1 MLHASTK
8 WIAPI
13 LAALAITA
21 LQAPSARAAGTFT
34 LTVVEDAGTA
44 FENSQS
50 IAGPLD
56 QGNGSDTISAVIDA
70 LNGSLKYFQ
79 FKGLSAFSSASD
91 STTFATLTQTADV
104 TRTNDNTNG
113 NVHTLTIIAQDTNF
127 NVPTGNPKLMRTSA
141 GVTFDHVTAGDQRT
155 FQSIFDGTQTPG
167 GTIVSTPPGAFTFV
181 PPAGLGPFQSQNP
194 DLVTPLGTQPIPF
207 TLTNTTVIT
216 MGANDPNLNG
226 PQHAQTTGATTV
238 QAVPEPG
245 SMALGLISLPALLAL
260 GRRMRR
266 RVEA

>member
-21 LQAPSARAAGTFT
+21 MQAPSARAAGTFT
-34 LTVVEDAGTA
+34 LTVQEDGDTP
-44 FENSQS
+44 
-50 IAGPLD
+50 IDIVGPLD
-56 QGNGSDTISAVIDA
+56 QGNGADTISAVIDA
-70 LNGSLKYFQ
+70 LNASLKYFQ
-79 FKGLSAFSSASD
+79 FKSLSAFSSASD
-91 STTFATLTQTADV
+91 NSTFATLTQTADV
-104 TRTNDNTNG
+104 TRTDDNTG
-113 NVHTLTIIAQDTNF
+113 GDTHTLTIVAKDTNF

-141 GVTFDHVTAGDQRT
+141 TSTFDHVVAGDQRT
-155 FQSIFDGTQTPG
+155 FQSVFNGTQSG
-167 GTIVSTPPGAFTFV
+167 GTVISTPPGAFTFV
-181 PPAGLGPFQSQNP
+181 PPGGLGPFSSNNP
-194 DLVTPLGTQPIPF
+194 DLVTPLGNQPIPF

-226 PQHAQTTGATTV
+226 PQHVQTTGATTV
-238 QAVPEPG
+238 QAVPEPS